1 MASSKRS
8 RVPDLGRPDITELEF
23 GKTTHR
29 VAVVEPLDVDGV
41 RTMTVGTVI
50 WGVIAIALL
59 PFWGTLQ
66 DQGRTWWLWTAIAG
80 LGLGLMGIEYCKRR
94 RDALERAAEP
104 EPAKAPVA
112 AKPATPEK
120 KPAVAKAEP
129 VVNDAKSAEPKPDAV
144 VEPPATPERPVGRR
158 RKN

>member
-94 RDALERAAEP
+94 RDALERAADP
-104 EPAKAPVA
+104 EPTKAPVA
-112 AKPATPEK
+112 AKPA
-120 KPAVAKAEP
+120 VAKAEP
-129 VVNDAKSAEPKPDAV
+129 AAKDAKPVKPKPETA